1 MPDAG
6 IYGAVYFATSLTSSI
21 ITNNAAAALIFPIAM
36 EAADQTGADRR
47 LVSYILMLGASD
59 FMTPFGYTTNLMVYG
74 PGGYTAKDFLWMG
87 GPLQIVLFIT
97 STAVVA
103 ASGSAFP
110 WWLSW
115 IISVLLFVIV
125 AGVRLSNGTF
135 LAFLSGVKGDTATKP
150 IS

>member
-1 MPDAG
+1 
-6 IYGAVYFATSLTSSI
+6 
-21 ITNNAAAALIFPIAM
+21 M

-47 LVSYILMLGASD
+47 LMSYILMLGASD

-87 GPLQIVLFIT
+87 GPLQIVLFVT

-115 IISVLLFVIV
+115 IISALLFIIV
-125 AGVRLSNGTF
+125 AAVRLTNGTV
-135 LAFLSGVKGDTATKP
+135 LAFLSGVKDNTVTKS